1 MPKTII
7 PNLKNT
13 LPCKGVKQDEESDD
27 DEAEFLKRLQYDFW
41 AQGKDAMTKLT
52 NQILKAQEEYK
63 RTNKQPYL
71 PMSKHTEIQRPEDI
85 VPQTYEVRINKRTSE
100 EAKEIW

>member
-1 MPKTII
+1 
-7 PNLKNT
+7 
-13 LPCKGVKQDEESDD
+13 
-27 DEAEFLKRLQYDFW
+27 
-41 AQGKDAMTKLT
+41 MTKLT

-85 VPQTYEVRINKRTSE
+85 VPPSYEVRINKGTSE
-100 EAKEIW
+100 